1 MNETITKF
9 LLFAVGLILT
19 VGLIFMGINIYKRAV
34 KTGQTVSEQQ
44 RKQLTEMEESD
55 ITRYDALEITG
66 STAVTYI
73 KRIYDDTSVTVITQT
88 VGGAKKT
95 FNVDSSQFSDY
106 KNTSSE
112 YYINP
117 LDMYYVEVSRDANDI
132 ISGVT
137 ITNTAY
143 PH

>member
-44 RKQLTEMEESD
+44 RKQLTAMEESD

-73 KRIYDDTSVTVITQT
+73 KRIYDDTSVTVVTQT
-88 VGGAKKT
+88 VAGAKKT
-95 FNVDSSQFSDY
+95 FTVDSSQFSDY

-117 LDMYYVEVSRDANDI
+117 LDMYYVEVSRDANDL